1 MKHNYN
7 KDIKFENLEF
17 KNTLNESEIDPVE
30 KARVDDLIEQLNF
43 EVNKICK
50 RLQDEGR
57 KNDY

>member
-30 KARVDDLIEQLNF
+30 KARVDDLIEQLKAAVDVA
-43 EVNKICK
+43 VNYWRNGKK
-50 RLQDEGR
+50 
-57 KNDY
+57 